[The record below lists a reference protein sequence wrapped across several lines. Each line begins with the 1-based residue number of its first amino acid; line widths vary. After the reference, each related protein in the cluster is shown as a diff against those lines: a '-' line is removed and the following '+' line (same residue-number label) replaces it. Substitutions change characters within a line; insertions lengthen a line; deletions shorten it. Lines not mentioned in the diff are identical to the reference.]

1 MVQQMDPRQLAKYP
15 FLKEASELVRS
26 SGVSIEDV
34 LRSSAFSEARRR
46 GLKRVTEALR
56 EMHIPKNS
64 AADEGE
70 VLMEVLSYPLARMLI
85 SCVND
90 EFLIRR
96 YATAEAKNLS
106 DRLGTEELGTMM
118 LVAAELRVSARL
130 EDEVPS
136 MHFTDFLRYT
146 AGVRGKEWKL
156 VNQEV
161 HEGYVPLSKNRFAR
175 VLEQALGERIEN
187 ELPLAV
193 NDTILEVFRA
203 DAAEVSKLVEEMRE
217 RFKANDM
224 GEVSLMKFPPCMKKL
239 VAMAEKGE
247 NMPHAGRFA
256 MTSFLAYIGMGPA
269 EIVKIFARSP
279 DFDESKTLYQIHH
292 INGEGGG
299 TKYTPPECATMRT
312 NGVCY
317 EPDSLCNSG
326 RVRHPLTYYRIKT
339 IVRAPA
345 PEPEKVADTE
355 KKEEPPRKNSRR

>member
-1 MVQQMDPRQLAKYP
+1 
-15 FLKEASELVRS
+15 
-26 SGVSIEDV
+26 
-34 LRSSAFSEARRR
+34 
-46 GLKRVTEALR
+46 
-56 EMHIPKNS
+56 
-64 AADEGE
+64 
-70 VLMEVLSYPLARMLI
+70 
-85 SCVND
+85 
-90 EFLIRR
+90 
-96 YATAEAKNLS
+96 
-106 DRLGTEELGTMM
+106 M
-118 LVAAELRVSARL
+118 LVAAELKVSARL
-130 EDEVPS
+130 EDDIPN

-175 VLEQALGERIEN
+175 VLEQALGERIEE
-187 ELPLAV
+187 ELPLPV
-193 NDTILEVFRA
+193 NDTILNTFRA
-203 DAAEVSKLVEEMRE
+203 DTEEVSKLVAEMRE

-224 GEVSLMKFPPCMKKL
+224 GEVSLVKFPPCMKKL

-256 MTSFLAYIGMGPA
+256 MTSFLSYIGMGPA

-279 DFDESKTLYQIHH
+279 DFDESKTLYQINH
-292 INGEGGG
+292 ITGEGGG

-339 IVRAPA
+339 IVRAP
-345 PEPEKVADTE
+345 PPEKEE
-355 KKEEPPRKNSRR
+355 KAEGDVEAKEPARKRR

>member
-1 MVQQMDPRQLAKYP
+1 VDGRQLAKYP

-26 SGVSIEDV
+26 SGVSIADV
-34 LRSSAFSEARRR
+34 LTSSAFSEARRR
-46 GLKRVTEALR
+46 GVARVSEALK
-56 EMHIPKNS
+56 EMRIPKNS
-64 AADEGE
+64 AADESE
-70 VLMEVLSYPLARMLI
+70 ILMEVLSYPLARMLV

-106 DRLGTEELGTMM
+106 DRLGTEEMETLM
-118 LVAAELRVSARL
+118 LVAGELKVSARMIDDL
-130 EDEVPS
+130 PS

-161 HEGYVPLSKNRFAR
+161 QDGYVPLSKNRFAR
-175 VLEQALGERIEN
+175 VLEQALNERIEN
-187 ELPLAV
+187 ELPLPV
-193 NDTILEVFRA
+193 NDAILESFKG
-203 DAAEVSKLVEEMRE
+203 DTEETSKLVEEMRA

-256 MTSFLAYIGMGPA
+256 MTSFLSYIGMGPA

-279 DFDESKTLYQIHH
+279 DFDESKTMYQINH
-292 INGEGGG
+292 ITGEGGG

-312 NGVCY
+312 NGVCF
-317 EPDSLCNSG
+317 EPDALCNSG

-339 IVRAPA
+339 IVRAP
-345 PEPEKVADTE
+345 PPEKEKEAQPAEE
-355 KKEEPPRKNSRR
+355 KKPAPRSRR